1 MDVKT
6 KYVEADDLRA
16 VSPVIGVILMVAITV
31 ILAAVIAA
39 FVMDLGG
46 SIGQEAQAG
55 VSITVDD
62 EAEEVRVSVTSLGNA
77 DHVNL
82 TTGAVDDEL
91 TWENADTDLLTVG
104 DVTRLA
110 YEDGGGGSLEESG
123 TLAAVAVINAS
134 DTETMV
140 ASEDW
145 DFIVTT
151 GTIYTLIAQL
161 SCDQV
166 CIDFQWLL

>member
-1 MDVKT
+1 MGVYQHNDK
-6 KYVEADDLRA
+6 ANDRRA

-55 VSITVDD
+55 VSIDVDESD
-62 EAEEVRVSVTSLGNA
+62 EQVRVEVTSLGNA

-82 TTGAVDDEL
+82 TTSDTGVASA
-91 TWENADTDLLTVG
+91 WESADTAYLTVG
-104 DVTRLA
+104 DVTRLEYDSGA
-110 YEDGGGGSLEESG
+110 GPIDESG
-123 TLAAVAVINAS
+123 TLAAVAVINATE
-134 DTETMV
+134 TETMV

-145 DFIVTT
+145 DF
-151 GTIYTLIAQL
+151 
-161 SCDQV
+161 S
-166 CIDFQWLL
+166 